1 VICLPTF
8 IEILLLI
15 IFLFVFIVI
24 NIDIPDEKDVEK
36 TKQFLNSLGILV
48 FYEIVHIYGHPYI
61 DTNTNIYLVIN
72 NDNNLY
78 LYKTWN
84 DVMSKTNEMSKIPI
98 NQITRYELK
107 IESEIQKDVT
117 LARLLALGILAFGL
131 KKKTEINNTYLILS
145 YVQNNVPIDCI
156 FKNAVNNQ
164 QLGNII
170 STLNRLKIEQNN
182 IEDNYKT
189 V

>member
-1 VICLPTF
+1 MVCLFTF
-8 IEILLLI
+8 FAYLIVILLG
-15 IFLFVFIVI
+15 IFLYSKWSNEFKE
-24 NIDIPDEKDVEK
+24 NAEKLE
-36 TKQFLNSLGILV
+36 QFLNSLGILECN
-48 FYEIVHIYGHPYI
+48 EITHIYGHPYI

-107 IESEIQKDVT
+107 TESEIQKDVT
-117 LARLLALGILAFGL
+117 LTRLLALGIFAFGL
-131 KKKTEINNTYLILS
+131 KKKTEINNTYFILS

-156 FKNAVNNQ
+156 FKNTVNNQ

-182 IEDNYKT
+182 IEDNYET

>member
-1 VICLPTF
+1 MLTF
-8 IEILLLI
+8 IEILLI
-15 IFLFVFIVI
+15 TIFLIVFTVI
-24 NIDIPDEKDVEK
+24 LVGIFYKPDEKDVEK
-36 TKQFLNSLGILV
+36 LEHLLNSLGILD

-61 DTNTNIYLVIN
+61 NTNTNVFLVLN
-72 NDNNLY
+72 KDNNLY
-78 LYKTWN
+78 FYKTFN
-84 DVMSKTNEMSKIPI
+84 DVTSKTNEISIIPI

-107 IESEIQKDVT
+107 TESEIQKDVT
-117 LARLLALGILAFGL
+117 LTRLLALGIFAFGL